1 MATIVTQYNPWREQ
15 LAMSFL
21 GPLVHNMIQRSQI
34 ADDNRKLNALMGEL
48 AAGDAG
54 MGDPSG
60 LQNAAMGSD
69 PWERSFFQNDARG
82 GALGQFDAAM
92 GMGQGAP
99 TPQAGTLNPVAD
111 MQRLYQLMASKRF
124 GMVDPKAAMALA
136 QPYLAQRQAQAQAQA
151 AAAAQA
157 QRQAAMQAWGNQWAG
172 MNDPTESM
180 KQLILGSGQG
190 FVDKAVVGDWMN
202 YLKHMNPHQQ
212 YKSENFGDK
221 ITGFAF
227 DPITGQANPIF
238 SGAVGMNPYQAGSL
252 ENERARIAETGR
264 HNLATEGITG
274 THYQNTDALAAAR
287 FNAEQEAAT
296 YARQNPNVHSVRT
309 DENGIVWNVFNNG
322 TAAPAMRP
330 DGTPIR
336 VAPKAERDTTGKLSD
351 IDKKAYERAYDENAE
366 YQKELDKINNTLKKS
381 GYGEWTNPIARNI
394 PFTNY
399 KDRNELL
406 ARKAELEQKIQAN
419 SNTIREIISR
429 SDPNHPLLHGGA
441 AAQGPQQQGANTG
454 NLGTFKAVADLV
466 KNNAGISSRYGKRG
480 SGHHNGTDIA
490 AAEGSPVMSPGSFTV
505 SRVVNDRHGGGYGVN
520 VTLSGKDANGDNVEM
535 LFAHLQPGSVRVKQG
550 QAVNPGDVL
559 AGVGNT
565 GRVRGKNGGYH
576 LHFEVKVN
584 GKNVDPEK
592 YMKGAQMKQVETPKS
607 PELNAMD
614 GQVKGQSVG
623 PMMQGIASGDA
634 SQAVHVIPEHQRGMS
649 QDERTR
655 DTLNNAERSPVQRPA
670 GMSDEQ
676 WAEYQAGQ
684 IGNIDGSP
692 MAGNYQAPFK
702 GHYQN
707 QQQTRVVTPEQFD
720 ALVARFGQAEA
731 LRMMRE
737 AGAKIAN

>member
-54 MGDPSG
+54 MGDPAG
-60 LQNAAMGSD
+60 LQNAAMGGD

-92 GMGQGAP
+92 GMGQGAL
-99 TPQAGTLNPVAD
+99 TPQAGALNPVAD

-264 HNLATEGITG
+264 HNLATETLGMMNYNAGRDDEMHRRNTQRFAKSFTG
-274 THYQNTDALAAAR
+274 DDGLEYIIYGD
-287 FNAEQEAAT
+287 
-296 YARQNPNVHSVRT
+296 
-309 DENGIVWNVFNNG
+309 G
-322 TAAPAMRP
+322 TARPAL
-330 DGTPIR
+330 DANGNPIR
-336 VAPKAERDTTGKLSD
+336 VPSQTRRDETGRLNDVDKQRIKDYDASLKQNKEELAAVEKKL
-351 IDKKAYERAYDENAE
+351 
-366 YQKELDKINNTLKKS
+366 
-381 GYGEWTNPIARNI
+381 RNSW
-394 PFTNY
+394 FG
-399 KDRNELL
+399 DSSLE
-406 ARKAELEQKIQAN
+406 ARKAELQQNI
-419 SNTIREIISR
+419 
-429 SDPNHPLLHGGA
+429 A
-441 AAQGPQQQGANTG
+441 AAERGKQEILSRAEAGTAAARSP
-454 NLGTFKAVADLV
+454 GTFKAVADLV

-490 AAEGSPVMSPGSFTV
+490 AAEGTPVMSPGSFTV

-535 LFAHLQPGSVRVKQG
+535 LFAHLQPGSVKVKKG
-550 QAVNPGDVL
+550 QTVNPGDVL

-692 MAGNYQAPFK
+692 MAGNYQASFK

-707 QQQTRVVTPEQFD
+707 QQQTRVVTPDQFD